1 MSIVHGSRGLIYFVN
16 QFEPQFVEASV
27 LQDETLLAGLT
38 KINQEVKSLAAVIQS
53 PEQKSLF
60 RLTTADAKATIAT
73 SWRTH
78 KGKGYCFVVG
88 MTDHATQLELLV
100 DVQNLGITN
109 PIAKIE
115 VLGESRTLEPRDGM
129 IRDSLSGYGVRIY
142 RWKLVSH

>member
-1 MSIVHGSRGLIYFVN
+1 MSIVHGSRGLIYFVH

-27 LQDETLLAGLT
+27 LQDETLLAGIT
-38 KINQEVKSLAAVIQS
+38 KVNQEVKSLAAVIQS

-60 RLTTADAKATIAT
+60 RLTSADAKATIAT

-78 KGKGYCFVVG
+78 ESKGYCFVVG
-88 MTDHATQLELLV
+88 MADHPTELELQV
-100 DVQNLGITN
+100 DAHNLGTTN
-109 PIAKIE
+109 PITKIE

-142 RWKLVSH
+142 RWELESR